1 MRSIRHPG
9 PIASERFAAMPC
21 AAAPLTL
28 RLETGSSVNDAVA
41 QALADAGFG
50 GGYIRLRNARLDP
63 MRYVIPAASPDGT
76 HAAWYSDTFAPEG
89 MTVIEDAGLVAGRR
103 DEQPFLHC
111 HGIWRTPDGVRRMGH
126 LLPLDSHLA
135 EPVEVTAWGIEG
147 ALFDVRDDTE
157 TNFRLFAPIK
167 APVLEHFAAKRLRLA
182 SDKMRQSKELERG
195 FGSPKTQSAPGERR
209 GRRAAI
215 CTVKPNEDIGQ
226 AIEAVCR
233 RHGFDHAS
241 IQGIG
246 SLVGADFDDG
256 SAVSSYATEV
266 LVTDGAV
273 RSGRC
278 TLDIAL
284 VGMDGVISAGRL
296 RRDANP
302 VCVTFELLVVASDEE
317 PA

>member
-21 AAAPLTL
+21 AAERLTL
-28 RLETGSSVNDAVA
+28 RLEAGSAINDAVA
-41 QALADAGFG
+41 QALAVAGFS
-50 GGYIRLRNARLDP
+50 GGYIRLRNARVDP

-76 HAAWYSDTFAPEG
+76 HAAWYSDTFAPAG

-103 DEQPFLHC
+103 DERPFFHC

-126 LLPLDSHLA
+126 LLPLDSRLA

-147 ALFDVRDDTE
+147 ALFDVRDDAE

-167 APVLEHFAAKRLRLA
+167 APVL
-182 SDKMRQSKELERG
+182 D
-195 FGSPKTQSAPGERR
+195 ERR
-209 GRRAAI
+209 GSRAAI

-233 RHGFDHAS
+233 RHGIDHAS

-284 VGMDGVISAGRL
+284 VGIDGEISSGSL
-296 RRDANP
+296 RRGANP

>member
-21 AAAPLTL
+21 AAEPLTL
-28 RLETGSSVNDAVA
+28 RLEAASSINDAVA
-41 QALADAGFG
+41 QALAVAGFS
-50 GGYIRLRNARLDP
+50 GGYIRLRNARVDP

-89 MTVIEDAGLVAGRR
+89 ITVIEDAGLVAGRR
-103 DEQPFLHC
+103 DERPFFHC
-111 HGIWRTPDGVRRMGH
+111 HGIWRTPDGMRRMGH

-147 ALFDVRDDTE
+147 ALFDVRDDAE
-157 TNFRLFAPIK
+157 TSFRLFVPIK
-167 APVLEHFAAKRLRLA
+167 APVL
-182 SDKMRQSKELERG
+182 
-195 FGSPKTQSAPGERR
+195 GERR
-209 GRRAAI
+209 GRRAAV

-233 RHGFDHAS
+233 RHGIDHAS

-256 SAVSSYATEV
+256 SDVSSYATEV
-266 LVTDGAV
+266 LVTDGCI

-317 PA
+317 LA